1 MLLTKKIRSLPKKKK
16 KVTYNVGHQYELII
30 FIPPARC
37 IEIANSPS
45 AVKLQL
51 KFKNKLHPTK
61 KQKKNKSFY
70 SVMNFVYTLGPT

>member
-1 MLLTKKIRSLPKKKK
+1 MNLQCCLPKKLEAYQKKKK

-51 KFKNKLHPTK
+51 KI
-61 KQKKNKSFY
+61 
-70 SVMNFVYTLGPT
+70 